1 MQDAVRTIVV
11 YIPKDAPA
19 EYAAAHSHLYLP
31 KSQSAAARKYPGG
44 YRRVLVTIHIEDLP

>member
-44 YRRVLVTIHIEDLP
+44 YRRVLITIHIEELP